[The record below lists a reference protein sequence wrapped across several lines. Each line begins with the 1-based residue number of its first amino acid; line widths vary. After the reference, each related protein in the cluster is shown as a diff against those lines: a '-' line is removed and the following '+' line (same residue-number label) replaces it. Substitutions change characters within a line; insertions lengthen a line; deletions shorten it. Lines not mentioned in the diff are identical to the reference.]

1 MTAQE
6 NTGPIVELVNV
17 KKRFGQVNALRGV
30 TCDFHRGE
38 VTALVG
44 DNGAGKSTL
53 TKILCGVYPPD
64 EGRFLFDGVD
74 RHWSNPVEAREA
86 GIETVYQDL
95 ALVESMS
102 IARNFFLAKEIKKG
116 FGILDH
122 QKMAADALEGVRDL
136 GINLPDA
143 NRAVQFLSGG
153 QRKSIAIAR
162 SLYFKPK
169 MLILDE
175 PTAALSIK
183 ESNVVLEHVAE
194 VRNRGIPVV
203 FITHNI
209 HLIYPVADRFVIL
222 EQGRKIGDATKD
234 EVTPDELIESI
245 VTGKELRGAS

>member
-1 MTAQE
+1 MQ
-6 NTGPIVELVNV
+6 
-17 KKRFGQVNALRGV
+17 
-30 TCDFHRGE
+30 C
-38 VTALVG
+38 
-44 DNGAGKSTL
+44 
-53 TKILCGVYPPD
+53 
-64 EGRFLFDGVD
+64 
-74 RHWSNPVEAREA
+74 
-86 GIETVYQDL
+86 
-95 ALVESMS
+95 
-102 IARNFFLAKEIKKG
+102 
-116 FGILDH
+116 
-122 QKMAADALEGVRDL
+122 
-136 GINLPDA
+136 
-143 NRAVQFLSGG
+143 LSGG

>member
-1 MTAQE
+1 M
-6 NTGPIVELVNV
+6 
-17 KKRFGQVNALRGV
+17 
-30 TCDFHRGE
+30 
-38 VTALVG
+38 
-44 DNGAGKSTL
+44 
-53 TKILCGVYPPD
+53 
-64 EGRFLFDGVD
+64 
-74 RHWSNPVEAREA
+74 
-86 GIETVYQDL
+86 
-95 ALVESMS
+95 
-102 IARNFFLAKEIKKG
+102 
-116 FGILDH
+116 
-122 QKMAADALEGVRDL
+122 
-136 GINLPDA
+136 
-143 NRAVQFLSGG
+143 QFLSGG